1 MILGVIPAR
10 FGSSRLFGK
19 PLSLIGDKTMIQHT
33 YESASKSRLLTKLI
47 VAVDDDRVE
56 SVVRG
61 FGGESVMT
69 PQDIQTGSDRIAY
82 VADQFPEAEVIV
94 NIQGDEPFIPSL
106 MIDKA
111 VEPLLFDPKVNI
123 STLAKRITTVADMRS
138 PSVVKVVFDQAN
150 NALYFSRAAIPHV
163 RDAITFIEKVQNAE
177 YYKHIGLY
185 VFRRKYLEIF
195 TKLPQSYLE
204 HIERL
209 EQLRLLENGYKIKIV
224 VTDLDSLSVDTP
236 EDLDA
241 ARQFYKK
248 IQKLKKKE

>member
-19 PLSLIGDKTMIQHT
+19 PLSVIGDKTMIQHT
-33 YESASKSRLLTKLI
+33 YESATKSRLLNKLV

-56 SVVRG
+56 NVVKN
-61 FGGESVMT
+61 FGGEAIMT
-69 PQDIQTGSDRIAY
+69 PQDIQTGSDRIAF
-82 VADQFPEAEVIV
+82 VAEQFPEANIIV
-94 NIQGDEPFIPSL
+94 NIQGDEPFIPAL

-111 VEPLLFDPKVNI
+111 VEPLLFDPHVSI
-123 STLAKRITTVADMRS
+123 STLAKRILTVAELRS
-138 PSVVKVVFDQAN
+138 PAVVKVVFDQEN
-150 NALYFSRAAIPHV
+150 NALYFSRSAIPHA
-163 RDAITFIEKVQNAE
+163 RDALTFIEKVQNAE

-185 VFRRKYLEIF
+185 VFRKPYLESF

-204 HIERL
+204 QIERL

-236 EDLDA
+236 EDLTA
-241 ARQFYKK
+241 ARNFYKK
-248 IQKLKKKE
+248 IQKLKKKD